1 MIGFQ
6 QTEDLANR
14 RQAAAARGG
23 GGVRDSIEIRQETCR
38 ILTILVITSALS
50 TYLQERTKNH

>member
-1 MIGFQ
+1 MGFQ

-23 GGVRDSIEIRQETCR
+23 GGVGESMEIRQETWR
-38 ILTILVITSALS
+38 IEQ
-50 TYLQERTKNH
+50 YL

>member
-14 RQAAAARGG
+14 MQAAAARGG
-23 GGVRDSIEIRQETCR
+23 GGVGNSMEIRQETWR
-38 ILTILVITSALS
+38 IRTILVIT
-50 TYLQERTKNH
+50 